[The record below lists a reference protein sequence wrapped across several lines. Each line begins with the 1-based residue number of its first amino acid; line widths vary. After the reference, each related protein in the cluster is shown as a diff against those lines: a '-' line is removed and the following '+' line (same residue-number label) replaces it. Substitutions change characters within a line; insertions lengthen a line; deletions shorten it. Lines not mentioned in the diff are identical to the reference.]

1 MKPHSLRV
9 KHHLIV
15 DVLGNIA
22 GGALVAA
29 VTLHWTWS
37 LLALAAMILQ
47 YIVDRANI
55 EEDELLP
62 SPAPDWKDAFIG
74 KTKAILAVALQHK
87 ISDEDAKQYDN
98 KSFFAGSMHGT
109 YVVAE
114 QLVEILKE
122 TRNAENNSGK

>member
-1 MKPHSLRV
+1 M
-9 KHHLIV
+9 IV
-15 DVLGNIA
+15 DLLGN
-22 GGALVAA
+22 LVGVAIFAA
-29 VTLHWTWS
+29 FTIHWS
-37 LLALAAMILQ
+37 LSFVALALLIMQHAF
-47 YIVDRANI
+47 DRANI

-62 SPAPDWKDAFIG
+62 APAPDWRDAFIG
-74 KTKAILAVALQHK
+74 KTKAVLAVALQHK
-87 ISDEDAKQYDN
+87 ISDEDALQYDN